1 MSADSVA
8 PSTPPVESVGDPG
21 GRYGASQVAVADA
34 SPVTG
39 DTVAHLEDEPRP
51 DTAEHGRETSGGR
64 TMAALVAAG
73 LTLQAL
79 LIAFVLLY
87 VNVPTG
93 YDMPFGLSRESP
105 ALFRTLWPYP
115 SVSLEPVRFRNLA
128 TLVIVALWAV
138 YLAAW
143 VLVRRPIPASRR
155 RQMVLAIAVL
165 TVLYHVVL
173 ALAMPPV
180 LSSDIYHYALFGRMV
195 AVYGLNPYVVPGNVV
210 SGDPVWPW
218 VFWRDVTTHYGPTWT
233 LISAGAAALGDRS
246 VLLTVLTFKG
256 VAALFNL
263 ANCLLVFRLAR
274 RLTGDDGVAALLLYA
289 WNPLILIEVAGSGHN
304 DAVMM
309 TFALLGLLLAARGR
323 LLFGLTALLL
333 SVMVKY
339 LTALLVVFFVMHC
352 LARAGSWRQRAALA
366 GRMAA
371 VSALVVGVLY
381 LPFWA
386 GPSTLERL
394 GTVGAPFKSFL
405 RVWLRESLAK
415 MLANGGDI
423 GLARAAAEPYVA
435 WGLYLGFGLLMLALV
450 PTVAA
455 RRSGWLR
462 VLNVWGIASLA
473 FVMLVYGW
481 NLPWYLIPTL
491 ATAGVAVQ
499 TLASVRLL
507 AVTHALGLG
516 LMLVYT
522 ILLAVPQSP

>member
-1 MSADSVA
+1 MCAGSVKL
-8 PSTPPVESVGDPG
+8 STVLAKWAGEPVGQ
-21 GRYGASQVAVADA
+21 RGACRVAVADA
-34 SPVTG
+34 SPVNGHT
-39 DTVAHLEDEPRP
+39 AAYLEDETPP
-51 DTAEHGRETSGGR
+51 DTAERGCETSGGR
-64 TMAALVAAG
+64 SIGALIAAG
-73 LTLQAL
+73 LTLQVL
-79 LIAFVLLY
+79 LVAFVLLY
-87 VNVPTG
+87 VNVPIG
-93 YDMPFGLSRESP
+93 YDVPFGLSRESP

-115 SVSLEPVRFRNLA
+115 SVSLEPAAFRKLA
-128 TLVIVALWAV
+128 TLVIIALWAV

-143 VLVRRPIPASRR
+143 IIARRSMPGWRR
-155 RQMVLAIAVL
+155 RQMVLVITAF

-195 AVYGLNPYVVPGNVV
+195 AFYGLNPYVLPGNVV

-218 VFWRDVTTHYGPTWT
+218 VFWRDVTTHYGPIWT
-233 LISAGAAALGDRS
+233 LISAGAAALSDQS

-263 ANCLLVFRLAR
+263 ANCLLVYCLAR
-274 RLTGDDGVAALLLYA
+274 RLTGGDGVVALLLYA

-304 DAVMM
+304 DAAMM

-323 LLFGLTALLL
+323 MLFGLTALLL

-339 LTALLVVFFVMHC
+339 LTALLVLFFVIHC
-352 LARAGSWRQRAALA
+352 LARAGSWHQRAALA

-371 VSALVVGVLY
+371 VSALMVGALY
-381 LPFWA
+381 APFWA
-386 GPSTLERL
+386 GPATLERL
-394 GTVGAPFKSFL
+394 GTVGAPFKSFVRYL
-405 RVWLRESLAK
+405 LREWLAK
-415 MLANGGDI
+415 MLGGGGDI
-423 GLARAAAEPYVA
+423 SLARAAAEPYIE
-435 WGLYLGFGLLMLALV
+435 WGLYLGFGLLVLALV
-450 PTVAA
+450 TVVAA
-455 RRSGWLR
+455 RGSGWLR

-473 FVMLVYGW
+473 FVTLVYGW

-507 AVTHALGLG
+507 GATHALGLG

-522 ILLAVPQSP
+522 ILLAVPDAP

>member
-1 MSADSVA
+1 M
-8 PSTPPVESVGDPG
+8 SVGNVNLSTILTKRG
-21 GRYGASQVAVADA
+21 GEPRGRHGA
-34 SPVTG
+34 SPVAVPDAPPVDG
-39 DTVAHLEDEPRP
+39 HAAANSEDTTPP
-51 DTAEHGRETSGGR
+51 DTAEPGREASGGR
-64 TMAALVAAG
+64 SIGALIVAG
-73 LTLQAL
+73 LALQAL
-79 LIAFVLLY
+79 LVAFVLLY
-87 VNVPTG
+87 VNVPIG
-93 YDMPFGLSRESP
+93 YDVPFGLSHGSP

-115 SVSLEPVRFRNLA
+115 SLSLEPGVFRNLA
-128 TLVIVALWAV
+128 AAIIVALWAV

-143 VLVRRPIPASRR
+143 IVVRRSMPGSRR
-155 RQMVLAIAVL
+155 RQIVLGISAF

-195 AVYGLNPYVVPGNVV
+195 AFYGLNPYVLPGTVV

-233 LISAGAAALGDRS
+233 LISAAAAALSDRS

-263 ANCLLVFRLAR
+263 ANCLLVFLLAR
-274 RLTGDDGVAALLLYA
+274 RLTGGNGVAALLLYA

-352 LARAGSWRQRAALA
+352 LARAGSWRRRAALA

-371 VSALVVGVLY
+371 VSSLVVGALY

-386 GPSTLERL
+386 GLSTLERL
-394 GTVGAPFKSFL
+394 GTVGAPFKSFVRYL
-405 RVWLRESLAK
+405 LREWLAR
-415 MLANGGDI
+415 MLAGGDD
-423 GLARAAAEPYVA
+423 LNVARAAAEPYVA
-435 WGLYLGFGLLMLALV
+435 WGLYLGFGLLVLALA
-450 PTVAA
+450 TAVAA
-455 RRSGWLR
+455 RGSGWLR
-462 VLNVWGIASLA
+462 VLNVWSIASLV

-499 TLASVRLL
+499 TRASMRLL
-507 AVTHALGLG
+507 GMTHTLGLL
-516 LMLVYT
+516 LMLLYT
-522 ILLAVPQSP
+522 IPLAVAESR